1 MVRAK
6 KTSQIKNF
14 SLYLFKKPSTK
25 ISLSLYSLVEVLNNI
40 GVKHLLP
47 LVVKL
52 SRISFILKLQ

>member
-1 MVRAK
+1 MM
-6 KTSQIKNF
+6 
-14 SLYLFKKPSTK
+14 
-25 ISLSLYSLVEVLNNI
+25 EVLNNI